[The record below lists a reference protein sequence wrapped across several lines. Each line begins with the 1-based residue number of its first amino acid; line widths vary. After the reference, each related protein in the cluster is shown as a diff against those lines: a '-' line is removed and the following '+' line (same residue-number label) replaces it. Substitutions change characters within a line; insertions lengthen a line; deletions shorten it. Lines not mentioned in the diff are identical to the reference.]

1 MQSSND
7 SFWAD
12 IKRFEDR
19 LKKNPESFCF
29 SQLADAYLQVGLVD
43 DALSVARTGIAVH
56 PGYVAG
62 QLAFAKACFRK
73 GLQDDCKKA
82 LERVTSAVPENAEAQ
97 RMLARLYAESGR
109 DDAAVQVLKTL
120 LDFCPDDQMARA
132 ELDAL
137 QSGILDDDLE
147 IIEFTEADII
157 EDEES
162 HPAYTPAVA
171 KEVAFETPLPV
182 VEEEPWQPEA
192 VEEELQV
199 SSGLMAET
207 ASEKDP
213 LTTGTLAELYV
224 SQGFTSKAIEIYR
237 DILQSDPGNA
247 AVKARLA
254 ELEPAGGPAPAEPVI
269 EVKPVSQPAVK
280 PVPAKGAADTGAI
293 EVLEGWLDNA
303 RRLRACR

>member
-1 MQSSND
+1 MQASND

-19 LKKNPESFCF
+19 LKKDPESFCF
-29 SQLADAYLQVGLVD
+29 SQLAEAYLQVGLVD
-43 DALSVARTGIAVH
+43 DALSAARSGVAIH

-62 QLAFAKACFRK
+62 QLVFAKACFRK

-82 LERVTSAVPENAEAQ
+82 LEKVTSAVPENAEAQ

-109 DDAAVQVLKTL
+109 DDAAAQVLKTL
-120 LDFCPDDQMARA
+120 LDFCPEDQLARA

-137 QSGILDDDLE
+137 QGGIMDDDLE

-157 EDEES
+157 HEETEPAPFTPS
-162 HPAYTPAVA
+162 VVEHP
-171 KEVAFETPLPV
+171 AFETPVPV
-182 VEEEPWQPEA
+182 MEEEPWQAEA
-192 VEEELQV
+192 AEEEPV
-199 SSGLMAET
+199 KSGFMAES
-207 ASEKDP
+207 AVEKDP

-247 AVKARLA
+247 TVLARLA
-254 ELEPAGGPAPAEPVI
+254 ELEPADESAPAVAVAETPVRH
-269 EVKPVSQPAVK
+269 QAVAK
-280 PVPAKGAADTGAI
+280 PVPAKGEADAGAV

>member
-19 LKKNPESFCF
+19 LKKDPESFCF
-29 SQLADAYLQVGLVD
+29 SQLAESYLQVGLVD
-43 DALSVARTGIAVH
+43 DALSVARSGVAIH

-62 QLAFAKACFRK
+62 QLVFAKACFRK

-82 LERVTSAVPENAEAQ
+82 LENVTSAVPENAEAQ

-109 DDAAVQVLKTL
+109 DDAAAQVLKTL
-120 LDFCPDDQMARA
+120 LEFCPDDQMARA

-137 QSGILDDDLE
+137 QGGVMDDDLE

-157 EDEES
+157 HDETES
-162 HPAYTPAVA
+162 APVVTSAVKHA
-171 KEVAFETPLPV
+171 AFEEPV
-182 VEEEPWQPEA
+182 PIVEEEPWQAEEAEEEAVQSGFMPEA
-192 VEEELQV
+192 SV
-199 SSGLMAET
+199 
-207 ASEKDP
+207 EKDP

-224 SQGFTSKAIEIYR
+224 SQGFISKAIEIYR
-237 DILQSDPGNA
+237 DILQADPGNA
-247 AVKARLA
+247 TVLARLA
-254 ELEPAGGPAPAEPVI
+254 ELEPEDVPAPA
-269 EVKPVSQPAVK
+269 VSVVEAKVVAPPAVK
-280 PVPAKGAADTGAI
+280 PVPATGEADTGAVEI
-293 EVLEGWLDNA
+293 LEGWLDNA

>member
-19 LKKNPESFCF
+19 LKKDPESFCF
-29 SQLADAYLQVGLVD
+29 SQLAESYLQVGLVD
-43 DALSVARTGIAVH
+43 DALSVARTGVAIH

-62 QLAFAKACFRK
+62 QLVFAKACFRK

-82 LERVTSAVPENAEAQ
+82 LEKVTSAVPENAEAQ

-120 LDFCPDDQMARA
+120 LEFCPDDQMART

-137 QSGILDDDLE
+137 QGGVMDDDLE
-147 IIEFTEADII
+147 LIEFTEADII
-157 EDEES
+157 HDETEPVPVVTS
-162 HPAYTPAVA
+162 AA
-171 KEVAFETPLPV
+171 KHAAFEKPLPI
-182 VEEEPWQPEA
+182 VEEEPWQVEEAEEESVQSGFMPEA
-192 VEEELQV
+192 
-199 SSGLMAET
+199 GG
-207 ASEKDP
+207 EKDP
-213 LTTGTLAELYV
+213 LTTATLAELYV
-224 SQGFTSKAIEIYR
+224 SQGFISKAVEIYR

-247 AVKARLA
+247 IVLARLA
-254 ELEPAGGPAPAEPVI
+254 KLEATDEPAPA
-269 EVKPVSQPAVK
+269 VSVTEAKAVSPPAAK
-280 PVPAKGAADTGAI
+280 PVPVKGEADAGAV